1 MKHLVSKHGTAST
14 AAEDLIGHETI
25 TIYAI
30 LAAFLPANLDFT
42 SVEQDTTAAEP
53 LVRRYMKLN

>member
-1 MKHLVSKHGTAST
+1 MKHLANKHGTAST

-30 LAAFLPANLDFT
+30 LAAFL
-42 SVEQDTTAAEP
+42 
-53 LVRRYMKLN
+53 